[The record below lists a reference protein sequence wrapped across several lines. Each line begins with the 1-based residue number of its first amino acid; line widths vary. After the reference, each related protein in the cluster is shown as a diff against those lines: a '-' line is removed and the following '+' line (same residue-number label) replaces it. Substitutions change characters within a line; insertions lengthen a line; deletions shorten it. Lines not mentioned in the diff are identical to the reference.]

1 MKRKR
6 ESEIL
11 SLLGRRSWRYWEGP
25 PGVTGSSEMYPVVAA
40 MSLWWFTRRRPLDRQ
55 LGVAGLVALFVIRLR
70 WRRLLTQMDAMMD
83 LGDDA
88 L

>member
-1 MKRKR
+1 
-6 ESEIL
+6 
-11 SLLGRRSWRYWEGP
+11 
-25 PGVTGSSEMYPVVAA
+25 MYPVVAA

-70 WRRLLTQMDAMMD
+70 WRRLMTQMDAMMD